1 LLFKLLKKIIINF
14 EKNAKN
20 YIFIKNFKII
30 KMKKLIVT
38 FGIVLV
44 SQFGFSQAATTKTT
58 APALTTSAA
67 PAAPVD
73 EAFKKDVLRVIEKSG
88 TGGQIAGAK
97 KQILGMIPEEK
108 QAAFLVEFEAMLPK
122 IYDASAKIYMEE
134 YSKEDIKAMLAFYDS
149 PVGKKIEEK
158 AEVISSKSQEAMASV
173 QGEMQALVAKY
184 MQ

>member
-1 LLFKLLKKIIINF
+1 
-14 EKNAKN
+14 
-20 YIFIKNFKII
+20 
-30 KMKKLIVT
+30 
-38 FGIVLV
+38 
-44 SQFGFSQAATTKTT
+44 
-58 APALTTSAA
+58 
-67 PAAPVD
+67 
-73 EAFKKDVLRVIEKSG
+73 
-88 TGGQIAGAK
+88 
-97 KQILGMIPEEK
+97 MIPEEK

-134 YSKEDIKAMLAFYDS
+134 YTKEDIKAMLAFYDS

>member
-1 LLFKLLKKIIINF
+1 
-14 EKNAKN
+14 
-20 YIFIKNFKII
+20 
-30 KMKKLIVT
+30 MKKLIVT

-44 SQFGFSQAATTKTT
+44 SQFGFSQAAKPAT
-58 APALTTSAA
+58 AAITTSTA

-134 YSKEDIKAMLAFYDS
+134 YTKEDIKAMLAFYDS

-173 QGEMQALVAKY
+173 QGDMQALVAKY